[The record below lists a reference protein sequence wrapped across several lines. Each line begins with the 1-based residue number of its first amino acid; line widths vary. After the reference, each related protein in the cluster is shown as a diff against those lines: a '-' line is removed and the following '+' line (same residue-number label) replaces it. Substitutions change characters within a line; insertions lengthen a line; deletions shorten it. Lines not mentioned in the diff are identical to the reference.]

1 MLKKIC
7 DPETEIKKKNF
18 YCEKCDYNAKTKFLY
33 FQHCKTIKHKKQEC
47 SKNAQKY
54 ETPHICSC
62 GRKYKHIQS
71 FNRHKK
77 ICHEENKIIKTNIEN
92 KKLQN
97 LISTLVTQNEN
108 ILLENK
114 EMREMVKDMI
124 PKIGN
129 NTTINK
135 FNLNVFLNEE
145 CKDAINLTDFVE
157 TLKLEFTDLDNT
169 RENGYVSGITNIFV
183 KGLKELEFNKRPI
196 HCSDLKREVLYVKDN
211 DIWEKDNSKKDK
223 LKNALSIV
231 SKRQLNKIKE
241 WEKNYPNWEKSEQ
254 GTNNYIDMIKN
265 LTQQTDNEDKNKI
278 IKTIAKE
285 VIIDK

>member
-1 MLKKIC
+1 
-7 DPETEIKKKNF
+7 
-18 YCEKCDYNAKTKFLY
+18 
-33 FQHCKTIKHKKQEC
+33 
-47 SKNAQKY
+47 
-54 ETPHICSC
+54 
-62 GRKYKHIQS
+62 
-71 FNRHKK
+71 
-77 ICHEENKIIKTNIEN
+77 
-92 KKLQN
+92 
-97 LISTLVTQNEN
+97 
-108 ILLENK
+108 
-114 EMREMVKDMI
+114 MVKDMI

-196 HCSDLKREVLYVKDN
+196 YCSDLKREVLYVKDN

-241 WEKNYPNWEKSEQ
+241 WEKNYPNYSFQKNQNNYFKENEVLY
-254 GTNNYIDMIKN
+254 NYIDMIKN

-278 IKTIAKE
+278 IKTYRKE